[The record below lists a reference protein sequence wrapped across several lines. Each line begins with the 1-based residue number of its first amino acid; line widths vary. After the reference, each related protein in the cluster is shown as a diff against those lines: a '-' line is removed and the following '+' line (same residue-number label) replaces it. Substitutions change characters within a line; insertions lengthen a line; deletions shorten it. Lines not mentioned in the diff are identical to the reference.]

1 MRKHAVVALVSL
13 ALVAANAPS
22 ARAEDENDAAAVEA
36 RKRYAEGTKAFAR
49 KHFADAA
56 EAFEA
61 AAALR
66 PHAVPLYTAG
76 LAWEQAGQPERAAD
90 AFARALEAP
99 GLTEKQEVPAREKLT
114 ALEKSL
120 ATVNVRGP
128 AGTRV
133 QLESFTEVPV
143 PARLHAGGGPRLLR
157 VIPESGP
164 PEERELT
171 LKQGEMLDLDV
182 TPKAPEPEAP
192 KVATPAARAEERP
205 AQKGAPSWR
214 SPAGFAL
221 VGAGIVGVGAGV
233 VLGVQALDAKGAYD
247 DAPTRRTY
255 DHASALQTWTNVAF
269 IAGGA
274 LAVAGVAL
282 LVWPAGAEGKA
293 KVTAVARPGG
303 LALEGAFE

>member
-1 MRKHAVVALVSL
+1 MAGSFVSSAHA
-13 ALVAANAPS
+13 
-22 ARAEDENDAAAVEA
+22 EEENDAASVEA

-90 AFARALEAP
+90 AFARALDAP
-99 GLTEKQEVPAREKLT
+99 GLTEKQEVPAREKLSS
-114 ALEKSL
+114 LEKTL
-120 ATVNVRGP
+120 ATVKVTGP

-143 PARLHAGGGPRLLR
+143 PARLHAGDGPRLLR
-157 VIPESGP
+157 VLLPSGP
-164 PEERELT
+164 PEEKELT
-171 LKQGEMLDLDV
+171 LKAGQVLELDV
-182 TPKAPEPEAP
+182 SPKAVEPEAAKAEP
-192 KVATPAARAEERP
+192 APARREPEPRSKSPAT
-205 AQKGAPSWR
+205 WR
-214 SPAGFAL
+214 SPVGFAL
-221 VGAGIVGVGAGV
+221 VGAGVVGVGAGV
-233 VLGVQALDAKGAYD
+233 ILGLQALDAKSAYD
-247 DAPTRRTY
+247 DAPTRRTF
-255 DHASALQTWTNVAF
+255 DHASGLQTWTNVALV
-269 IAGGA
+269 AGGA

-282 LVWPAGAEGKA
+282 LVWPAGGEGKA

-303 LALEGAFE
+303 VALEGVFE